1 MSANEDDF
9 EAVQEAVETLE
20 KNGFNVE
27 SVDRIY
33 GYTDYEYK
41 PDQEE
46 EEELGRKTCF
56 DLAVEKE
63 HY

>member
-20 KNGFNVE
+20 ENGFKVE
-27 SVDRIY
+27 SVDRIF
-33 GYTDYEYK
+33 GFTEHDYH
-41 PDQEE
+41 PDEQE